1 MRRLFARSQKGFT
14 LVEILVAIPIA
25 GLVVAAAAAGLIQV
39 LNSKDAGT
47 NMYSLRQVQTA
58 GYWVS
63 HDAYQAQRVGD
74 VLGEITVGANQG
86 FPLRLWWEDLDTGD
100 SHDVEYR
107 LEGASG
113 ELLTLWRHELITP
126 VVGEPTTSLTN
137 VARYLLDATTDPP
150 GVTEVRPGGVG
161 EAPLVFT
168 VTAKVGRE
176 PVESRT
182 YEIKPRALATTD

>member
-1 MRRLFARSQKGFT
+1 MRRILRRGQRGFT

-47 NMYSLRQVQTA
+47 SMYSLRQVQTA

-63 HDAYQAQRVGD
+63 HDAYQAQEFD
-74 VLGEITVGANQG
+74 VEEDASHG
-86 FPLRLWWEDLDTGD
+86 FPLDLEWRDLDTGEF
-100 SHDVEYR
+100 HWVQYY
-107 LEGASG
+107 LGGTPG
-113 ELLTLWRHELITP
+113 ELRTLWRQEVITP
-126 VVGEPTTSLTN
+126 QVGEPTTSLTN

-150 GVTEVRPGGVG
+150 GVTEVRLGGAG

-168 VTAKVGRE
+168 VTSQVGRE
-176 PVESRT
+176 PIETRT